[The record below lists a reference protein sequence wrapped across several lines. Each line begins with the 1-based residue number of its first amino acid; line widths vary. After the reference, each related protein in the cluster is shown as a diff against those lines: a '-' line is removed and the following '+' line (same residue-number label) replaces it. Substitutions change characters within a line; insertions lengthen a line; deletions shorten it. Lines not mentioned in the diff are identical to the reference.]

1 MSDPLLAV
9 GDEIEFLKRRYIM
22 TEEGVIMMSG
32 RRHLEGL
39 LAALGKVKDR
49 ETPADA
55 SFLEPDNSEELTAA
69 QKKVYQE
76 SVGRLLYLAHTRA
89 DLQFSVSVLA
99 TFKIHLR
106 LGF

>member
-39 LAALGKVKDR
+39 LAALGKVKGVS
-49 ETPADA
+49 A